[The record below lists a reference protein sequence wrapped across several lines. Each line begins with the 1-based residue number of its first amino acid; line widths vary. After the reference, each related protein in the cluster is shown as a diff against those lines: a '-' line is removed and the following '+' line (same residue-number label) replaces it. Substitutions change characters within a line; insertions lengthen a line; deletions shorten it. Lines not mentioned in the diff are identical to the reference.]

1 LKKEIS
7 CLETR
12 LDSAEFCIS
21 SCLSRMVKMEV
32 WMRKVQDKMDG
43 VVPEVIDLTS
53 EDGEGEEAI
62 GDVLGSPFLDLG
74 PLNESEATLGSHVL
88 GPLSL
93 TQILDSPEMASAE
106 EIERAVTHMYTV
118 GFEGPVTSQ

>member
-12 LDSAEFCIS
+12 LDLAEFCIS

-74 PLNESEATLGSHVL
+74 PLNESGATLGSHVL

-93 TQILDSPEMASAE
+93 TQILDSPEMASSE

>member
-1 LKKEIS
+1 
-7 CLETR
+7 
-12 LDSAEFCIS
+12 
-21 SCLSRMVKMEV
+21 MVKMEV

-74 PLNESEATLGSHVL
+74 LLDGSEATLGSHVL
-88 GPLSL
+88 GPLSS
-93 TQILDSPEMASAE
+93 TQILDSLEMVLVE
-106 EIERAVTHMYTV
+106 EIERAVTNMYMV
-118 GFEGPVTSQ
+118 GFDGPVTSQ

>member
-7 CLETR
+7 CLETH
-12 LDSAEFCIS
+12 LDLAEFCIS

-74 PLNESEATLGSHVL
+74 PLNELGTTLGSHVL

-118 GFEGPVTSQ
+118 GFEGPVASQ

>member
-1 LKKEIS
+1 
-7 CLETR
+7 
-12 LDSAEFCIS
+12 
-21 SCLSRMVKMEV
+21 MVKMEV

-43 VVPEVIDLTS
+43 VVPEVINLTS

-74 PLNESEATLGSHVL
+74 PLNKSEATLGSHVL

-93 TQILDSPEMASAE
+93 TQILDSPEMTSVE

>member
-12 LDSAEFCIS
+12 LDLAEFCIS
-21 SCLSRMVKMEV
+21 SCLSRMAKMEV
-32 WMRKVQDKMDG
+32 WMRKTQDKMDR

-62 GDVLGSPFLDLG
+62 GDVLRSPFLDLG
-74 PLNESEATLGSHVL
+74 PLNKSEMTLGSHVL
-88 GPLSL
+88 GLLLL
-93 TQILDSPEMASAE
+93 TQILDSPEVASAE

-118 GFEGPVTSQ
+118 FRVVSV